1 MTYLRKRRKKMF
13 FPSKKDLWMTIIIWS
28 VILACIIPPI
38 LSIEP
43 IGVIMLPSIL
53 DTKPVTTVIM
63 VVPAILLAWIWFGTG
78 YKIENSKLEIQS
90 GPYKKT
96 INIDEINKVRNT
108 KNPFTAPA
116 LSMDKIEISYGKYE
130 FITISPK
137 NKEEFIRQLLK
148 ENPRIQLDN
157 QDGVAN

>member
-1 MTYLRKRRKKMF
+1 MF

-90 GPYKKT
+90 GPYKK
-96 INIDEINKVRNT
+96 
-108 KNPFTAPA
+108 
-116 LSMDKIEISYGKYE
+116 
-130 FITISPK
+130 
-137 NKEEFIRQLLK
+137 LL
-148 ENPRIQLDN
+148 I
-157 QDGVAN
+157 